1 METKLPC
8 EKHEEQI
15 ITLFKYDETT
25 NKRIDSVKI
34 RLDDLTDLKIAITKI
49 STTMDYLVEFN
60 EQQKEINR
68 KQNEVLDNINT
79 NLINLNSR
87 IEKLEEGQEN
97 LSKRVDESECKN
109 KIDLRDIEK
118 QKHTDVLLKYVL
130 PSSGI
135 TILLLKLLEIIINKI
150 NI

>member
-87 IEKLEEGQEN
+87 IEKLEEGQEY
-97 LSKRVDESECKN
+97 LSRKVKENECKN
-109 KIDLRDIEK
+109 KIDLRDIAK
-118 QKHTDVLLKYVL
+118 KKHTDILIKYII
-130 PSSGI
+130 PSSSI
-135 TILLLKLLEIIINKI
+135 TIILIKLLEIFIKK
-150 NI
+150 